1 MKASRPN
8 DIMLKPTALLIALI
22 AIVAIGCGGGGNG
35 SDATPTQPGPTAT
48 ATPTRAQAFC
58 GATSQVAGSVA
69 SAELIE
75 ISGLAASR
83 THEGVLWVHNDSG
96 DTARIFAIAAD
107 GAHLA
112 TITLAGVEA
121 IDWEDMAIGPGPDP
135 SIDYLYLADI
145 GDNAAARPQVDIY
158 RLPEPDPFAG
168 VTTGTVEA
176 DRLTLLYPDRPH
188 DAETLLVDP
197 RTGDLLIVTKELQAP
212 ESFVFL
218 SPGPF
223 QAGTTATL
231 ELVTTIDFAAL
242 PSSVQPPADAS
253 PLVLGVPHLPTAGDV
268 SAAGDLVVIR
278 TYGTAWLWERAEN
291 TALGDAFAGIPCEA
305 PSAIEEQG
313 EAIAFTADADGYV
326 TISEGTTPTINLFTA
341 E

>member
-1 MKASRPN
+1 
-8 DIMLKPTALLIALI
+8 MLKPIVAFTALI
-22 AIVAIGCGGGGNG
+22 AIIAVACGDGGDDGNGGG
-35 SDATPTQPGPTAT
+35 DPTPSQPGPTAT
-48 ATPTRAQAFC
+48 ATPARANLLC

-83 THEGVLWVHNDSG
+83 TYEGVLWAHNDSG

-112 TITLAGVEA
+112 SFTLAGVEA

-135 SIDYLYLADI
+135 NIDYLYLADI
-145 GDNAAARPQVDIY
+145 GDNAGARPQVDIY
-158 RLPEPDPFAG
+158 RIPEPDPFAG
-168 VTTGTVEA
+168 ATTALATVE
-176 DRLTLLYPDRPH
+176 RLTLLYPDRPH

-223 QAGTTATL
+223 QAGATATL
-231 ELVTTIDFAAL
+231 ELVTTIDFEAL
-242 PSSVQPPADAS
+242 PSSFEPPSDAP
-253 PLVLGVPHLPTAGDV
+253 PLVQGVPQLPTAGDV
-268 SAAGDLVVIR
+268 SPAGDLVLIR
-278 TYGTAWLWERAEN
+278 TYGTVWLWERAEN
-291 TALGDAFAGIPCEA
+291 TALWDAFAGIPCEA
-305 PSAIEEQG
+305 PSAIEAQG
-313 EAIAFTADADGYV
+313 EAIAFTADDSGYV
-326 TISEGTTPTINLFTA
+326 TISEGLAPAINLFTT